1 MLLSKQEG
9 KELILLARQSID
21 ASFSKTNLKVTD
33 NTKRKFGQKQGVF
46 VTLTI
51 DGELR
56 GCIGYP
62 EPVLPLYSAVIEA
75 AQAAAFSDPRFE
87 VLTKEEFSKIKI
99 EVSVL
104 TVPELIKVKKAEEY
118 LDKIKIGSDGLIIR
132 GEYGSGL
139 LLPQVFIEYKCNAL
153 KALEMTCQK
162 AGLNA
167 DSWKDLSNKIYK
179 FQAQIFTEDSNN

>member
-1 MLLSKQEG
+1 MLLSKQDG

-21 ASFSKTNLKVTD
+21 ASFSRTNLKITD
-33 NTKRKFGQKQGVF
+33 KIKRKFVEKQGVF

-62 EPVLPLYSAVIEA
+62 EPVLPLYSAVVEA
-75 AQAAAFSDPRFE
+75 SQAAAFSDSRFD
-87 VLTKEEFSKIKI
+87 VLTKEEFSKVKI
-99 EVSVL
+99 EISVL

-118 LDKIKIGSDGLIIR
+118 LAKIKVSSDGLIIR

-139 LLPQVFIEYKCNAL
+139 LLPQVFVEYKCNAL
-153 KALEMTCQK
+153 KALEMTCNK

-167 DSWKDLSNKIYK
+167 DSWKNLSNKIYK
-179 FQAQIFTEDSNN
+179 FQAQIFSE